1 MRAARCGTRRKQ
13 RRRPVT
19 SAKVAALLLATPAWA
34 QESACEPGAAIA
46 AGICLQ
52 GEALIDAVT
61 VARGGVRRGGAALG
75 QLRLRLD
82 ADLGTAA
89 GLDRWRFA
97 AGVVGIYGRQATA
110 THAGSLAAISNAE
123 ALSTFRLGELWLER
137 DLDGIGSLRFGQ
149 LAADAEFAVAD
160 AAGNLVNGTFGWPVA
175 LSTSLPAGGVAYPF
189 AAPGLRL
196 ALGDPSDGPAF
207 RIGLFSGNPG
217 GRYGEAT
224 DPQRHNR
231 YGTLFPVN
239 GGAFAI
245 AEGSF
250 AVADSISLKLGGW
263 FHNGGFNAQR
273 RDAAGLSLADP
284 ASTGVPRRHAN
295 NYGGYGVA
303 EATVW
308 RGEAGQRV
316 AVFGRAFAQP
326 GDRNLVSTQF
336 DAGLAWYNPF
346 GRDGES
352 FSVGVSQ
359 ARIGRAARGL
369 DRDRQ
374 ALGEMRATRDAET
387 VVEANYEVPLV
398 PAHLFIRPLVQWII
412 HPGAREPDPRA
423 GPRPLRDAVVLGFRL
438 RAAI

>member
-1 MRAARCGTRRKQ
+1 MPPARERTRRTH

-19 SAKVAALLLATPAWA
+19 SAKVAALLFATPAWA
-34 QESACEPGAAIA
+34 EGSACEAGAAIS

-52 GEALIDAVT
+52 GEALIDVVT
-61 VARGGVRRGGAALG
+61 VARGGVRRGEAALG
-75 QLRLRLD
+75 QLRLRLE
-82 ADLGTAA
+82 ADLGMAA
-89 GLDRWRFA
+89 GLERWRAA
-97 AGVVGIYGRQATA
+97 AGIVGIYGRQATV
-110 THAGSLAAISNAE
+110 THAGGLAAVSNAE
-123 ALSTFRLGELWLER
+123 ALSTLRLGELWLER
-137 DLDGIGSLRFGQ
+137 EFDGIGSLRFGQ
-149 LAADAEFAVAD
+149 LAADTEFAVAD

-175 LSTSLPAGGVAYPF
+175 LSASLPAGGAAYPF
-189 AAPGLRL
+189 AVPGLRL
-196 ALGDPSDGPAF
+196 AFGDPVDGPAF

-217 GRYGEAT
+217 GRHGEAT

-250 AVADSISLKLGGW
+250 AIADTASLKLGGW

-284 ASTGVPRRHAN
+284 AGSGEPRHHAN

-303 EATVW
+303 EATLW

-326 GDRNLVSTQF
+326 GDRNLVSAQF

-346 GRDGES
+346 GREGDT
-352 FSVGVSQ
+352 FSLGVSQ

-374 ALGEMRATRDAET
+374 ALGETRATRDAET
-387 VVEANYEVPLV
+387 VIEANYEVPLV